1 MHQHRLELHATI
13 SPHEERMERLRY
25 FGFAGIV
32 GILLLLNLTGTFRE
46 IAGIDTAAILTVA
59 AGYRT
64 FYNAIAGLLDKTI
77 SADLAICIAV
87 IAALSVGE
95 YLAAAEAMFIMLVG
109 EGLEGYAA
117 KRTSRAIQQF
127 VEQMPR
133 RARLLRDGEE
143 VEVDA
148 AALLPGDLIL
158 VRAGERLAADGV
170 IDDGASSLNEAS
182 ITGESVPRDKE
193 PGDEVFMGTLN
204 GEGLLRIRV
213 TRAGEDTTLARVIH
227 LVEHARE
234 NKAPVERLADRFA
247 KYFVPALLLAGAATY
262 YFTRDWLRTVSVLI
276 VGCPCALILATPT
289 AMVAAIGGLARRGI
303 LVRGG
308 TVLQQAAEL
317 DTLLFDKTGTVTE
330 GNFEVLKLLPQGIA
344 EDDLLRLAAA
354 AERGSDHVLARVIVD
369 TARDRGIA
377 LAEPDAARIV
387 AGRGAECSLHGRVIR
402 AGNAAYLQE
411 SGVITPQTAL
421 DEADRLG
428 ATAVLVSDD
437 GRYVGAIL
445 LRDRIRAGV
454 HDAIHE
460 LEDLEIRH
468 IVMLTGD
475 RRRAAEAIAREA
487 GIESVESELLPEQK
501 LERVRHWAS
510 QGKIVGMVGDGVN
523 DAPALAAAHVGIAV
537 KGASDI
543 TAEAAGVVYL
553 GQSLDQLPKL
563 IEVSRKAVAIVWQS
577 ILIFAVGV
585 NALAIFLAS
594 TGRMG
599 PLGAAFTHQIASFLV
614 MLNALRLLEVEDR
627 GVGKLRRRIAAFTQS
642 GWARLLGYRIK
653 LWISRLEPKA
663 WFLYL
668 LEHRQRFY
676 RPAAIAL
683 AALVLLNG
691 FYILQP
697 NEVGVIERFG
707 KKILPHAEPG
717 LHYKLPW
724 PVETLTRVEARRV
737 RVVEIGFRSIAGVTQ
752 EFEPAAYEW
761 NVQHRAGRFQRRPEE
776 ALMLSGDQNMTELTA
791 IVHYRL
797 ARPEDFLFRHL
808 DGEAVVRTASE
819 SILQGVIASSPL
831 DEALTVSRR
840 AIEDRAKTELQDRL
854 TRYQAG
860 VEVLQVKLLDV
871 HPSVEVVDA
880 FRDVSGAY
888 EEKNRLI
895 NEAEGYR
902 NEQVALARGR
912 AAASIKTA
920 QGYSTSRKSRAAG
933 DASRFTQF
941 ENAFRASPGTTETR
955 LYLETM
961 EQILPG
967 KKKMIV
973 DSSRGRRHL
982 MLIEDGMDLRAA
994 PPAALSTRPV
1004 AIPSEEEEQ
1013 P

>member
-1 MHQHRLELHATI
+1 
-13 SPHEERMERLRY
+13 MERVRY

-32 GILLLLNLTGTFRE
+32 GLLLLLNLTGTFRE
-46 IAGIDTAAILTVA
+46 VAGIDTAAILTVV

-64 FYNAIAGLLDKTI
+64 FYNAIAGLLERRI

-148 AALLPGDLIL
+148 AALLKGDVIV

-170 IDDGASSLNEAS
+170 IAEGASSLNEAS
-182 ITGESVPRDKE
+182 ITGEPVPRDKQA
-193 PGDEVFMGTLN
+193 GDDVFMGTLN
-204 GEGLLRIRV
+204 GEGLLKVRV
-213 TRAGEDTTLARVIH
+213 TRAGEETTLARVIH

-247 KYFVPALLLAGAATY
+247 KYFVPALLLAAAGTF
-262 YFTRDWLRTVSVLI
+262 YFTRDWMRTVSVLI

-308 TVLQQAAEL
+308 GVLQEAARL
-317 DTLLFDKTGTVTE
+317 NTLLFDKTGTVTE
-330 GNFEVLKLLPQGIA
+330 GRFEVLRLLPHGGGERA
-344 EDDLLRLAAA
+344 RSEEDLLRLAAA
-354 AERGSDHVLARVIVD
+354 AERGSEHVLARVIVE
-369 TARDRGIA
+369 TARERGVA
-377 LAEPDAARIV
+377 GMEPESARV
-387 AGRGAECSLHGRVIR
+387 VPGRGAECVMQGRVVR
-402 AGNAAYLQE
+402 AGSAAYLQE
-411 SGVITPQTAL
+411 AGVITPQEAL
-421 DEADRLG
+421 EEADRLG
-428 ATAVLVSDD
+428 ATAVLVADE

-454 HDAIHE
+454 HAAVHE
-460 LEDLEIRH
+460 LEELEISQ

-487 GIESVESELLPEQK
+487 GIASVESELLPEQK
-501 LERVRHWAS
+501 LERVRHWMS
-510 QGKIVGMVGDGVN
+510 QGRVVGMVGDGVN

-577 ILIFAVGV
+577 ILVFAIGV
-585 NALAIFLAS
+585 NVVAVALAS
-594 TGRMG
+594 TGRLG
-599 PLGAAFTHQIASFLV
+599 PLGAAFTHQIGSFLV

-627 GVGKLRRRIAAFTQS
+627 GVGRLRRRVGEWVNA
-642 GWARLLGYRIK
+642 GWLRQLGYRVK
-653 LWISRLEPKA
+653 LWISRMEPRL

-668 LEHRQRFY
+668 VEHRRKFY
-676 RPAAIAL
+676 RPVAAAG
-683 AALVLLNG
+683 LVYLLLSG
-691 FYILQP
+691 FYVLQP
-697 NEVGVIERFG
+697 NEIGVIERFG
-707 KKILPHAEPG
+707 KKVLPHKEPG
-717 LHYKLPW
+717 LHYKLFW
-724 PVETLTRVEARRV
+724 PIETLTRVEARRV
-737 RVVEIGFRSIAGVTQ
+737 RVVEIGFRSTNTFTE

-761 NVQHRAGRFQRRPEE
+761 NVQHRSGRFQRRPEE
-776 ALMLSGDQNMTELTA
+776 SLMLSGDQNMTELTA
-791 IVHYRL
+791 VVHYRL
-797 ARPEDFLFRHL
+797 AKPEDFLFRHL

-819 SILQGVIASSPL
+819 SVLQGVIASSPL
-831 DEALTVSRR
+831 DEALTVRRR
-840 AIEDRAKTELQDRL
+840 AIEDRAKKELQERL
-854 TRYQAG
+854 RRYETG

-912 AAASIKTA
+912 AAASLRTA
-920 QGYSTSRKSRAAG
+920 QGYSASRKARAAG
-933 DASRFTQF
+933 DASRFAQF
-941 ENAFRASPGTTETR
+941 ESAFRASPGTTETR

-967 KKKMIV
+967 KRKMIV
-973 DSSRGRRHL
+973 DSTKGRRHL
-982 MLIEDGMDLRAA
+982 MLLEDGAELRAPAVGAGNA
-994 PPAALSTRPV
+994 PVPITL
-1004 AIPSEEEEQ
+1004 EEDEK